1 MKIGSKS
8 WIRRRNLKLIMF
20 KYNIWLVRGV
30 KEYLWDKY
38 NHFNIVS
45 KSGVELLNDP
55 VYNKSNSF
63 SSYERRSL
71 GLEGLLPF

>member
-1 MKIGSKS
+1 
-8 WIRRRNLKLIMF
+8 
-20 KYNIWLVRGV
+20 
-30 KEYLWDKY
+30 
-38 NHFNIVS
+38 VS

-71 GLEGLLPF
+71 GLEGLLPYTKMDIET